1 MRLDTG
7 TCTRR
12 SAGGTGAGDMKAPL
26 TRAFGSLRSTMIIVG
41 GAHEVDTAAV
51 HVEHVGNM
59 MQMPMGST
67 IVLVT

>member
-1 MRLDTG
+1 
-7 TCTRR
+7 
-12 SAGGTGAGDMKAPL
+12 MKAPL